1 MSEIVD
7 LSKLPA
13 PKVLE
18 ELDYETLLEERK
30 EKFLSLYKNEGER
43 AIMAARLELESEPIT
58 KLLEENAYLE
68 LLLRSQIN
76 DRAKAVMLAFA
87 TGSDLDHLGA
97 LFGVER
103 LLIQAENLTTNPI
116 TEAEYENDERFRTRI
131 QMSLEKLTTAG
142 SRGSYEYHTLTASPL
157 IKDVNVYSPIPGTV
171 VVILLSKAENG
182 IADSNLINKVRDSL
196 NDERVRPLTD
206 TVQVKSAEILN
217 YQINADI
224 TLYPSV
230 LERIVMDNVQNA
242 VKAYTLKQHHLG
254 LDITL
259 SGIYAAIHQ
268 EGIQNVVLSSP
279 AQNIVVNHTQAAYCT
294 EITINVVGK
303 DE

>member
-18 ELDYETLLEERK
+18 ELDYETLLAERK
-30 EKFLSLYKNEGER
+30 AKFLSLYPESER
-43 AIMAARLELESEPIT
+43 AVMAARLALESEPII

-68 LLLRSQIN
+68 LLLRAQIN

-116 TEAEYENDERFRTRI
+116 TEAEYEDDERLRTRI

-142 SRGSYEYHTLTASPL
+142 SRGSYKYHALTASPL
-157 IKDVNVYSPIPGTV
+157 VKDVNVASPTAGTV
-171 VVILLSKAENG
+171 EVTLLSTTDNG
-182 IADSNLINKVRDSL
+182 IAQSNLINKVRDVL
-196 NDERVRPLTD
+196 NDEQVRPLTD
-206 TVQVKSAEILN
+206 TVLVKSAEIIN
-217 YQINADI
+217 YQINAQI
-224 TLYPSV
+224 TLYPSI
-230 LERIVMDNVQNA
+230 LESVVVENVQNA
-242 VKAYTLKQHHLG
+242 VKAYIIKQHHLG

-268 EGIQNVVLSSP
+268 EGVQNVVLISP
-279 AQNIVVNHTQAAYCT
+279 ARNIVIQPTQAGYCT
-294 EITINVVGK
+294 EITINVAGK

>member
-1 MSEIVD
+1 MSKIVD

-30 EKFLSLYKNEGER
+30 EKFLSLYKDEGER

-58 KLLEENAYLE
+58 KLLQENAYLE

-87 TGSDLDHLGA
+87 TGSDLEHLGA

-116 TEAEYENDERFRTRI
+116 TEAEYESDDRFRTRI

-142 SRGSYEYHTLTASPL
+142 SRESYKYHALTASPL
-157 IKDVNVYSPIPGTV
+157 VKDVNVSSPIPGTV
-171 VVILLSKAENG
+171 AVTLLSTSGNG
-182 IADSNLINKVRDSL
+182 IADSNVINKVRDAL

-206 TVQVKSAEILN
+206 TVLVKSAEIIN
-217 YQINADI
+217 YQMNADI
-224 TLYPSV
+224 TIFPSV
-230 LERIVMDNVQNA
+230 LESVVVENVQNA
-242 VKAYTLKQHHLG
+242 IKAYVTKQHQLG

-268 EGIQNVVLSSP
+268 EGVQNVVLNSP
-279 AQNIVVNHTQAAYCT
+279 SQNIIVNHTQAGYCT
-294 EITINVVGK
+294 NITINVVGK

>member
-18 ELDYETLLEERK
+18 ELDFETLLAERK
-30 EKFLSLYKNEGER
+30 GKFLSLYTDESQR
-43 AIMAARLELESEPIT
+43 AVMAARLELESEPIT
-58 KLLEENAYLE
+58 KLLQENAYLE
-68 LLLRSQIN
+68 LLLRAQIN
-76 DRAKAVMLAFA
+76 ERAKAVMLAFA

-103 LLIQAENLTTNPI
+103 LLIRAEDLTTNPI
-116 TEAEYENDERFRTRI
+116 TPAEYEDDERLRTRI

-142 SRGSYEYHTLTASPL
+142 SRGSYEYHALTASHL
-157 IKDVNVYSPIPGTV
+157 VKGVNVTSPTPGV
-171 VVILLSKAENG
+171 VEVTLLSNAESG
-182 IADSNLINKVRDSL
+182 IADSNLINQVREAL
-196 NDERVRPLTD
+196 NAERVRPLTD
-206 TVQVKSAEILN
+206 TVQVKSAEIIP
-217 YQINADI
+217 YQINAQI

-230 LERIVMDNVQNA
+230 LESVVIENVQNA

-259 SGIYAAIHQ
+259 SGVYAAIHQ
-268 EGIQNVVLSSP
+268 EGVQNVVLTSP
-279 AQNIVVNHTQAAYCT
+279 AQHIEVGYHQAAYCT
-294 EITINVVGK
+294 EIAINVVGK